1 VWGNGFTS
9 VTLRPLIDSASHFYE
24 RADQSIY
31 SIEILGASRNGKK
44 VAIELDNFDL
54 DVEEGR
60 SNKNLFVASEY
71 LVKSGTP
78 PYNNLTQHVGMEV
91 AGPLEQKIMAI
102 TGRDHILAL
111 YRDPIRRAIDE
122 LYNFMKP
129 DLQDDWP
136 RKGVE
141 LVHEDNG
148 VAILAHVFGP
158 HAPPDVLPGDI
169 VSYLVERVAVNN
181 AWDAD
186 GIEIGYKIRG
196 APLETYLSL
205 WDRLSANRVY
215 ITGVGV
221 SDHHNVKDWD
231 LRTNRMATWIQA
243 ASDDSASLADA
254 IQSGNAFFGDPYLL
268 DSVSGD
274 LDFTINGTS
283 VTMGDVVPVNSGD
296 SPRFKVRVNG
306 ANSGDALVWLHNGEI
321 VDLHL
326 LSSSNKTAFKQ
337 LTVNSGDW
345 VRVEM
350 RTAED
355 EIYLMSNPIYFV
367 ARGDFIPDHRSM

>member
-1 VWGNGFTS
+1 DMGTPNIIEYLNVGFNPPDLDNNGSTKNTVQIPRFDVWGNGFTS

-129 DLQDDWP
+129 DLQDDW
-136 RKGVE
+136 
-141 LVHEDNG
+141 
-148 VAILAHVFGP
+148 
-158 HAPPDVLPGDI
+158 
-169 VSYLVERVAVNN
+169 
-181 AWDAD
+181 
-186 GIEIGYKIRG
+186 
-196 APLETYLSL
+196 
-205 WDRLSANRVY
+205 
-215 ITGVGV
+215 
-221 SDHHNVKDWD
+221 
-231 LRTNRMATWIQA
+231 
-243 ASDDSASLADA
+243 
-254 IQSGNAFFGDPYLL
+254 
-268 DSVSGD
+268 
-274 LDFTINGTS
+274 
-283 VTMGDVVPVNSGD
+283 
-296 SPRFKVRVNG
+296 
-306 ANSGDALVWLHNGEI
+306 
-321 VDLHL
+321 
-326 LSSSNKTAFKQ
+326 
-337 LTVNSGDW
+337 
-345 VRVEM
+345 
-350 RTAED
+350 
-355 EIYLMSNPIYFV
+355 
-367 ARGDFIPDHRSM
+367 